1 MNRLRSSV
9 FAAAALALFLTVA
22 GAPTFSGAAEPRPKT
37 SFRVC
42 IDPGHPSENND
53 GRELL
58 NGLREVDVNWAVAQA
73 LRALLEENGYT
84 VVLTKSS
91 LQESVTNKRRAEIA
105 NEASADLMLRLH
117 ADSEG
122 PSGYIIYFPRRQGTV
137 KGVTGPSLAM
147 IEASERAAKA
157 FHRGLKAELGDEL
170 KNNGIRGDEQT
181 FIGAKQGALTGS
193 IHSKVPTILVEMVNL
208 AKPADAKW
216 IKEPANQQLF
226 AQALLAG
233 VAAMANSGA
242 R

>member
-1 MNRLRSSV
+1 MTRRSSIFV
-9 FAAAALALFLTVA
+9 VSALALFLTVA
-22 GAPTFSGAAEPRPKT
+22 GAPFSSRAAESRAKT

-58 NGLREVDVNWAVAQA
+58 NGLREVDVNWSVAQA
-73 LRALLEENGYT
+73 LRTLLEEKGYP
-84 VVLTKSS
+84 VVITKSS
-91 LQESVTNKRRAEIA
+91 PQEFVTNKRRAEIA

-122 PSGYIIYFPRRQGTV
+122 SSGYTIYFPRRQGTA
-137 KGVTGPSLAM
+137 KGATGPSPVM
-147 IEASERAAKA
+147 IEASARAAKA
-157 FHRGLKAELGDEL
+157 FHGGFKAELGDKL
-170 KNNGIRGDEQT
+170 KDNGIRGDEQT

-216 IKEPANQQLF
+216 IKEPANQKVF
-226 AQALLAG
+226 ARALLDG
-233 VAAMANSGA
+233 VAAVANAAA